1 MLVRRACPEL
11 DSGITNSI
19 RPVVTAR
26 LLGNGEA
33 QTIEKSLSSCKRG
46 LKFRNS
52 SLPSPNPSHQER
64 GKNDP
69 SPLMGEVRWRC

>member
-19 RPVVTAR
+19 RPVVTAS